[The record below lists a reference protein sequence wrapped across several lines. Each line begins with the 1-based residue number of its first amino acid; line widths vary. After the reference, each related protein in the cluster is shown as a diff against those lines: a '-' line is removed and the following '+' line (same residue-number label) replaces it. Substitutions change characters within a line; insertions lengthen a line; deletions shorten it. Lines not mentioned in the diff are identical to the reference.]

1 MNPWYV
7 FDSRSLSILHP
18 TPMNSALT
26 PTPPTSS
33 VKTLQIL
40 NVIGFLIMLTLN
52 YLAVALPLNGKSTG
66 ELSDK
71 YPNLF
76 VPAGATFSIWGII
89 YLLLLIFTVYQA
101 STLFSNKASRV
112 NTIVQKIGIWYF
124 VSSLLNASWIMVWHY
139 ELVPISVA
147 VMLVMLLSLII
158 VNFAIYNGSAHL
170 TRWERFVTKAPFGV
184 YLGWICVATIANVT
198 SWLTG
203 IGWQGGFEQDTWAVL
218 MIVIGG
224 LITFVAASRLHN
236 GYLALA
242 VVWAF
247 GGIIAKR
254 LDQEPIYY
262 SIVFVAGVV
271 ALLLLIY
278 ALVALVRDF
287 KSRPVT
293 STEPSSL
300 YR

>member
-1 MNPWYV
+1 M
-7 FDSRSLSILHP
+7 DSK
-18 TPMNSALT
+18 LT
-26 PTPPTSS
+26 PTPPSSS
-33 VKTLQIL
+33 VKTLQVL
-40 NVIGFLIMLTLN
+40 NVIGYIIMLTLN
-52 YLAVALPLNGKSTG
+52 FLAVSLPLNGKSTG

-89 YLLLLIFTVYQA
+89 YLLLLIFTVFQA
-101 STLFSNKASRV
+101 STLFSEKSSRV

-170 TRWERFVTKAPFGV
+170 TPWERFVTKAPFGV

-203 IGWQGGFEQDTWAVL
+203 IGWQGGFEQDTWAVI
-218 MIVIGG
+218 MIAVGG
-224 LITFVAASRLHN
+224 IITFIAASRLQN
-236 GYLALA
+236 AYLALA

-254 LDQEPIYY
+254 LDQVPLYY
-262 SIVFVAGVV
+262 SIVFVAGAA

-278 ALVALVRDF
+278 ALIVLVRDF
-287 KSRPVT
+287 KNRPTTYV
-293 STEPSSL
+293 EPSNL
-300 YR
+300 YQ